1 MKNVIFALY
10 FFVTAVGATVQTS
23 DSLNLYYE
31 SWNTTFGLPHNTIT
45 DITQSEDGYV
55 WLSTWEGIARYNGE
69 SFLNSDDIIGA
80 NFTDS
85 GAWAITRDS
94 KGNVYIG
101 GAEGQVIKRSSSGEW
116 IELGNVNSQINA
128 LYYHPDLNLLIS
140 AENGSIYR
148 VDFNG
153 DFSVFV
159 DSAELDGK
167 SVLSIVHHGQTI
179 FFGTESGLKVFHKG
193 ILSRDERML
202 ESRVNDLAIFES
214 KLLAASD
221 EGLILIPISDQS
233 ETAIKLSVKPATS
246 LLIDRE
252 DRFWVGTYRDGL
264 YLYDNLKLTHHFSLN
279 YGLLDNRVLSIFEDR
294 DRSIWVG
301 TNGGLS
307 RLRKS
312 LFTSF
317 GKRNGIDNEFSR
329 VVIQSADTIWVGTS
343 GGLYKSVS
351 GNQFEKVVSDI
362 SILSLAI
369 GNNSELLVGTYA
381 SGLYE
386 LKGNELTR
394 FTHLDDFIPAKE
406 IRTIA
411 INDYGDLA
419 IGTSNGLLVA
429 SEDQIYLFDEK
440 SGLESDFIA
449 VAKFIERTLWIGTSQ
464 GFYSIENG
472 VLSEQLF
479 DPTTGAVQI
488 FDIQKPLNS
497 KYIWIASSRGLTRYD
512 PQINEYKTFN
522 EFGELPTQKVLSIN
536 TDNNGNFWL
545 TTNHGVVQIKIE
557 QVNASIETGM
567 KPNVAWFTE
576 KNGMNSRQAN
586 GRSTPSS
593 WFDTESEYLW
603 IATAKGISRA
613 DLKITETVTQS
624 PPSPIFEALYISDE
638 LIDVE
643 DSVQIAAGDSD
654 LKIEFA
660 SIDLLLGEQIKYRAR
675 LVGFANEWANR
686 SKLNVIEYFNLP
698 SGNFRFE
705 VQASY
710 DNSTWSDSSIL
721 EITKQPFWWQTLTA
735 RISLYVFIALLI
747 LGLFWLKILS
757 AKRVQRSLEKRVAKR
772 TSELQARSRQLEE
785 ANIEKSK
792 LVEELSKKSL
802 MLEELSTRDPLT
814 NLFNRRAFEEI
825 CNNEES
831 RAKRAASPFCVC
843 FIDIDHFKKINDNWS
858 HNVGDKALVTISKI
872 ILSQLRTVDSAARW
886 GGEEFIL
893 LLPNVTIESA
903 ITCCERIRKAVEQYD
918 CAEIADSLKITIS
931 GGVSQY
937 DPDSTIQ
944 DLIHRADLAL
954 YEAKASGRNKV
965 IPHK

>member
-1 MKNVIFALY
+1 M
-10 FFVTAVGATVQTS
+10 TAVGAASQAS
-23 DSLNLYYE
+23 DSHNLFYE
-31 SWNTTFGLPHNTIT
+31 SWNTKAGLPHNTIT
-45 DITQSEDGYV
+45 DITQSEDGYL

-69 SFLNSDDIIGA
+69 SFLNSNEIIGA

-85 GAWAITRDS
+85 GAWVITRDS
-94 KGNVYIG
+94 YGNVFIG
-101 GAEGQVIKRSSSGEW
+101 GAEGQVIKRSSNGEW
-116 IELGNVNSQINA
+116 TELGNVNSQVNA

-148 VDFNG
+148 VDFDGN
-153 DFSVFV
+153 FSVFV

-167 SVLSIVHHGQTI
+167 SVLSIVHHGPTT
-179 FFGTESGLKVFHKG
+179 FFGTESGLK
-193 ILSRDERML
+193 ILHEGVLSKDERML
-202 ESRVNDLAIFES
+202 ESRINALALFES

-221 EGLILIPISDQS
+221 EGLSLISISDPS
-233 ETAIKLSVKPATS
+233 ETVVKLSEKPATS
-246 LLIDRE
+246 ILIDRG
-252 DRFWVGTYRDGL
+252 DRIWLGTYKDGL

-279 YGLLDNRVLSIFEDR
+279 YGLLDNRILSIFEDR

-317 GKRNGIDNEFSR
+317 GKRDGIDNEYAR
-329 VVIQSADTIWVGTS
+329 AVIQRDDTIWVGTS

-369 GNNSELLVGTYA
+369 GNNSEVLVGTYA
-381 SGLYE
+381 SGLYQ
-386 LKGNELTR
+386 LRGNDLTR
-394 FTHLDDFIPAKE
+394 FTHLEDLIPTKE

-411 INDYGDLA
+411 VNDYGDLA
-419 IGTSNGLLVA
+419 IGTSNGLLIV
-429 SEDQIYLFDEK
+429 SGDQTYLFDEN

-472 VLSEQLF
+472 ELSEQAF
-479 DPTTGAVQI
+479 EPATGAVQI

-497 KYIWIASSRGLTRYD
+497 KYFWIASSRGLTRYD

-522 EFGELPTQKVLSIN
+522 DFGDLPTQKVLSIN
-536 TDNNGNFWL
+536 TDNNGFFWL
-545 TTNHGVVQIKIE
+545 TTNHGVVQIRIE
-557 QVNASIETGM
+557 QVNASIETGI
-567 KPNVAWFTE
+567 KPNIAWFTE
-576 KNGMNSRQAN
+576 RNGMNSRQAN

-593 WFDTESEYLW
+593 WFDTESDYLW
-603 IATAKGISRA
+603 VATAKGISRA
-613 DLKITETVTQS
+613 DLKTTEAVIQS
-624 PPSPIFEALYISDE
+624 PPAPRFEALYISDV
-638 LIDVE
+638 LMDVE

-654 LKIEFA
+654 LKIKFA

-675 LVGFANEWANR
+675 LVGYASEWAKR

-698 SGNFRFE
+698 PGNFRFE

-710 DNSTWSDSSIL
+710 DNSTWSDASIL
-721 EITKQPFWWQTLTA
+721 EITKLPFWWQTLTA

-747 LGLFWLKILS
+747 LGLFWLKTIS
-757 AKRVQRSLEKRVAKR
+757 AKRVQRSLETRVAER

-785 ANIEKSK
+785 ANIEKTK

-802 MLEELSTRDPLT
+802 MLEELSARDPLT

-825 CNNEES
+825 CSNEES
-831 RAKRAASPFCVC
+831 RAQRAASSFCLC

-858 HNVGDKALVTISKI
+858 HNVGDKALVAISKI

-903 ITCCERIRKAVEQYD
+903 IICCERIRKAVEQYD
-918 CAEIADSLKITIS
+918 CTEIADNLKITIS

-937 DPDSTIQ
+937 EPDSTIQ
-944 DLIHRADLAL
+944 ELIHRADLAL
-954 YEAKASGRNKV
+954 YEAKSSGRNIV
-965 IPHK
+965 FPPR